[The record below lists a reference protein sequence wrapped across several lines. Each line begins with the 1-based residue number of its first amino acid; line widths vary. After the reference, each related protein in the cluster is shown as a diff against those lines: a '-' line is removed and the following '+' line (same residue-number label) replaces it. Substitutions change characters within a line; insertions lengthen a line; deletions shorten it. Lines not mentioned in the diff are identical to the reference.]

1 MTDSPDSPE
10 PSSSASSESRPA
22 RSRVVLRNIS
32 SRAWE
37 HPADRGALVALRK
50 LKGFD
55 TVVKVL
61 NSLFRERWTRLS
73 FLGSMVRVDER
84 QFPALHRALNDAAG
98 ILDAELVP
106 ELYVQAFPFLNSFC
120 VGMDR
125 PIIVIN
131 SGLVDLLD
139 EDELRWVLAHE
150 LGHAMSGH
158 AVYRTILDRLM
169 HMSGVFGAVP
179 LGGMGFRVIAAALM
193 EWQRKSELSAD
204 RAGLLA
210 TQDPAVAYRALM
222 KMASGG
228 HLDDLDQTS
237 FFEQGTEYDGA
248 TDIRD
253 SVLKLLLIERRSHP
267 MPVSRASE
275 LRRWVD
281 SGAYT
286 AILAGSYPT
295 RDQDGEAKVSEA
307 AQEAAASY
315 SQAFRE
321 TQDTLGR
328 LVHDAAGWLGSA
340 KGWWDEQWR
349 RRGDEDAS

>member
-1 MTDSPDSPE
+1 MSESN
-10 PSSSASSESRPA
+10 ESRPA

-55 TVVKVL
+55 SLVKL
-61 NSLFRERWTRLS
+61 MSGLINERAVRLL
-73 FLGSMVRVDER
+73 FLGSAIRVDER
-84 QFPALHRALNDAAG
+84 QFPALHRALNEAAATLDAAV
-98 ILDAELVP
+98 VP
-106 ELYVQAFPFLNSFC
+106 ELYVQANPGFNALTI
-120 VGMDR
+120 GLER
-125 PIIVIN
+125 PIIVIE
-131 SGLVDLLD
+131 SGLVHLFD
-139 EDELRWVLAHE
+139 EEELRWVLAHE
-150 LGHAMSGH
+150 LGHALSGH
-158 AVYRTILDRLM
+158 AVYRTILLRLM
-169 HMSGVFGAVP
+169 SLSGVLSSVP
-179 LGGMGFRVIAAALM
+179 VGGLGLRMIIAGLM
-193 EWQRKSELSAD
+193 EWRRKSELSAD

-222 KMASGG
+222 KSASGG
-228 HLDDLDQTS
+228 HLEELDQTS
-237 FFEQGTEYDGA
+237 FFEQGAEYDA
-248 TDIRD
+248 AVDLRD

-267 MPVSRASE
+267 MTVSRASE

-286 AILAGSYPT
+286 AILAGEYPT
-295 RDQDGEAKVSEA
+295 RDADADAKVGEA
-307 AQEAAASY
+307 AQEAARSY

-328 LVHDAAGWLGSA
+328 LVHDTAGWLGSA
-340 KGWWDEQWR
+340 KVWLDEQWR

>member
-1 MTDSPDSPE
+1 MSESN
-10 PSSSASSESRPA
+10 ESRPA

-55 TVVKVL
+55 TVVKL
-61 NSLFRERWTRLS
+61 MSGLINERAVRLLY
-73 FLGSMVRVDER
+73 LGSAIRVDER
-84 QFPALHRALNDAAG
+84 SFPQLHRALNDAAS
-98 ILDAELVP
+98 ILDAEVVP
-106 ELYVQAFPFLNSFC
+106 ELYVQANPFFNAMTIGL
-120 VGMDR
+120 DR
-125 PIIVIN
+125 PIIVVN
-131 SGLVDLLD
+131 SSLVDLLD
-139 EDELRWVLAHE
+139 EEELRWVLAHE
-150 LGHAMSGH
+150 LGHALSGH
-158 AVYRTILDRLM
+158 AVYRTILLRLLS
-169 HMSGVFGAVP
+169 MSGVLTVIP
-179 LGGMGFRVIAAALM
+179 LGGLGLRMIIAALM
-193 EWQRKSELSAD
+193 EWVRKSELSAD

-222 KMASGG
+222 KIAGGG
-228 HLDDLDQTS
+228 HLENLDQTS
-237 FFEQGTEYDGA
+237 FFEQGAEYDA
-248 TDIRD
+248 AVDIRD

-286 AILAGSYPT
+286 AVLTGDYPT
-295 RDQDGEAKVSEA
+295 RDTDNEAKVSEA
-307 AQEAAASY
+307 AQDAARSY
-315 SQAFRE
+315 SDAFRD

-328 LVHDAAGWLGSA
+328 LAHDAAGWMGSA
-340 KGWWDEQWR
+340 KVWFDEQWR